1 MLGSQVFRHLVR
13 LHLRYFEQR
22 PTGTLI
28 ARMHGVETIRQFISG
43 AAVTLFLD
51 LPFLFVFLA
60 VMFWYS
66 WQLSL
71 IAVATVLL
79 LAILSI
85 FVTPVLRQR
94 VNEQFLLGA
103 RNQAF
108 LTEYVGGMETVK
120 SLQMEPYLEKRYD
133 DLLAGL
139 SGRRV

>member
-85 FVTPVLRQR
+85 RAGT
-94 VNEQFLLGA
+94 
-103 RNQAF
+103 QA
-108 LTEYVGGMETVK
+108 
-120 SLQMEPYLEKRYD
+120 
-133 DLLAGL
+133 
-139 SGRRV
+139 